1 VIGQQIDGGLE
12 GLGILDQAGDVA
24 KQNARLRIVGNGLD
38 ARFDKL
44 QGFRIHYLTAYFL
57 SPAMAAHGSPPGGNK
72 KARHAKMTS
81 QLHSIIAAIA

>member
-57 SPAMAAHGSPPGGNK
+57 SPAMAAHGVSAWG
-72 KARHAKMTS
+72 
-81 QLHSIIAAIA
+81 Q